1 MKKQFRILAAALALC
16 LSLLCCPAAFAAVDS
31 SSCQTVPYAQATSQP
46 LGQPITITGTPNYS
60 AATSNDTAFIF
71 GFDTADGVWY
81 VAVQKSKFDAFKAA
95 APAQQ
100 MTLYGVYAGTLDVNG
115 MPILDIQN
123 GSVLLNGTTSDTTAL
138 YTAGQKKLDAR
149 YQAMQGICKKFS
161 GPEAE
166 KRGAAC
172 LDALEENQHSWLA
185 YKASMRPV
193 AENHP
198 NSQSA
203 TENLAWLEIDQ
214 LRKRIHDLESLDP
227 SLADR
232 PARRSTTMDD
242 IEKGL
247 SDFGN
252 SMESLFNSGMKKM
265 GLD

>member
-100 MTLYGVYAGTLDVNG
+100 MTLYGVYAGILDVNG

-138 YTAGQKKLDAR
+138 YTAGQEKA
-149 YQAMQGICKKFS
+149 GC
-161 GPEAE
+161 PEG
-166 KRGAAC
+166 RGC
-172 LDALEENQHSWLA
+172 RQQQKDHDHFRQQEHCQQQKEHGQCIF
-185 YKASMRPV
+185 RPDDQPDGV
-193 AENHP
+193 DPHP
-198 NSQSA
+198 WRQ
-203 TENLAWLEIDQ
+203 EVPQQPQ
-214 LRKRIHDLESLDP
+214 LQRNE
-227 SLADR
+227 R
-232 PARRSTTMDD
+232 P
-242 IEKGL
+242 
-247 SDFGN
+247 
-252 SMESLFNSGMKKM
+252 
-265 GLD
+265 

>member
-1 MKKQFRILAAALALC
+1 MKKQFRILTAALALC

-138 YTAGQKKLDAR
+138 YTAGQKKLDA
-149 YQAMQGICKKFS
+149 QKAAAAASSKKTTTTS
-161 GPEAE
+161 GS
-166 KRGAAC
+166 KRHCQQQKEHGQC
-172 LDALEENQHSWLA
+172 IFRTDDQPDGVDPHPWRQEVPQQPQLQRNE
-185 YKASMRPV
+185 RP
-193 AENHP
+193 
-198 NSQSA
+198 
-203 TENLAWLEIDQ
+203 
-214 LRKRIHDLESLDP
+214 
-227 SLADR
+227 
-232 PARRSTTMDD
+232 
-242 IEKGL
+242 
-247 SDFGN
+247 
-252 SMESLFNSGMKKM
+252 
-265 GLD
+265 

>member
-123 GSVLLNGTTSDTTAL
+123 GSVLNGTTSDTTAL
-138 YTAGQKKLDAR
+138 YTAGQKKLDA
-149 YQAMQGICKKFS
+149 QKAAAAAS
-161 GPEAE
+161 S
-166 KRGAAC
+166 KRPRPLPAA
-172 LDALEENQHSWLA
+172 
-185 YKASMRPV
+185 
-193 AENHP
+193 
-198 NSQSA
+198 
-203 TENLAWLEIDQ
+203 
-214 LRKRIHDLESLDP
+214 KRARAVHLP
-227 SLADR
+227 ARR
-232 PARRSTTMDD
+232 PARWCGSPPMAARSTTATPTAA
-242 IEKGL
+242 E
-247 SDFGN
+247 
-252 SMESLFNSGMKKM
+252 
-265 GLD
+265 

>member
-138 YTAGQKKLDAR
+138 YTAGQKKTTTTS
-149 YQAMQGICKKFS
+149 GSKKSTGSASS
-161 GPEAE
+161 GQTTSQMVWIPTHGG
-166 KRGAAC
+166 KKY
-172 LDALEENQHSWLA
+172 HS
-185 YKASMRPV
+185 
-193 AENHP
+193 NP
-198 NSQSA
+198 NC
-203 TENLAWLEIDQ
+203 
-214 LRKRIHDLESLDP
+214 
-227 SLADR
+227 
-232 PARRSTTMDD
+232 
-242 IEKGL
+242 
-247 SDFGN
+247 
-252 SMESLFNSGMKKM
+252 SGMKGPEKVSLSTAKSR
-265 GLD
+265 GFTACKKCY

>member
-60 AATSNDTAFIF
+60 AATSNDIAFIF

-138 YTAGQKKLDAR
+138 YTAGQKKLDA
-149 YQAMQGICKKFS
+149 QKAAAAASSKKTTTTS
-161 GPEAE
+161 GSKKSTGSSKKSTGSSKKSTGSASSGQMTSQMVWIPTHGG
-166 KRGAAC
+166 KKY
-172 LDALEENQHSWLA
+172 HS
-185 YKASMRPV
+185 
-193 AENHP
+193 NP
-198 NSQSA
+198 NC
-203 TENLAWLEIDQ
+203 
-214 LRKRIHDLESLDP
+214 
-227 SLADR
+227 
-232 PARRSTTMDD
+232 
-242 IEKGL
+242 
-247 SDFGN
+247 
-252 SMESLFNSGMKKM
+252 SGMKGPEKVSLSTAKSR
-265 GLD
+265 GFTACKKCY